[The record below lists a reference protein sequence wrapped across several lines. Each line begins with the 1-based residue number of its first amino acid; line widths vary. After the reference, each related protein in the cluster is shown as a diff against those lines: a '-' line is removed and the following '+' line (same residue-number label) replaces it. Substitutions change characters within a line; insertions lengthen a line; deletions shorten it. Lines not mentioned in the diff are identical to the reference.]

1 MDEINVIVISSVRP
15 EKSTAAAVTLHR
27 HLVNRRGIQLHILP
41 AEYHEIVHGSFH
53 SKIIPRL
60 IRTSARRWPADI
72 AYLMHTTPPLEK
84 RSRAPAARAPTGGLT
99 LAHRTG

>member
-53 SKIIPRL
+53 SNIIRRFM
-60 IRTSARRWPADI
+60 RTSARRWAGDI
-72 AYLMHTTPPLEK
+72 DYLIHSTLPLVDRLVVPPV
-84 RSRAPAARAPTGGLT
+84 RA
-99 LAHRTG
+99 RTVDLP